1 MSVNLNILANKAL
14 RPSAVV
20 PDIESSV
27 EVYTTGSM
35 YVLTRTP
42 NQAIPFQGVPL
53 TSSYCS
59 QSVFEISPDATFAT
73 AVTQSTQLCNSS
85 SLFGTLLYSG
95 SQTSYPDQPGGTI
108 PNNFAYLNR
117 IFDYTLTTDDQRT
130 GRGKTYYI
138 RNQRY
143 GNQFLEITGS
153 WSPVNS
159 VQIMKPNT
167 TDVLTRNYSFWE
179 AGGYNDVT
187 KIWVNNIAPTLVSGT
202 LPGFEPVLYQSTM
215 SYTEGAS
222 PMQVVKYGN
231 QNSEALKTNGATFT
245 LPSTQVV
252 TFGDT
257 FANFSI
263 CIVQGSVTAS
273 SANDLFRLQMSA
285 TTNSGSVSI
294 GRTGGV
300 CADLKSTTFNGVRNN
315 PIQIG
320 FDFRTSIGGNWF
332 GTGKL
337 YNSNGTFAVDGETTS
352 QCGTETGLI
361 TLTTSADCVLRFVGA
376 SQYIPV
382 GKSAYNADF
391 YYGLYGSYTGS
402 LNGPLRPILSFPIA
416 SNPSIQQFSQ
426 WGFPSNNYKVDT
438 GQYEIVSG
446 GWYDNSGYYCKFS
459 GITGSVTQSVDGLHS
474 PTNGTISIF
483 SSSLAGI
490 TTTQNSSSNY
500 TAQFFGKFTTS
511 SFLLQSDDLTI
522 NAYLGI
528 DNVSGSEALTIY
540 DQAIDNVGIYPAQ
553 YGTGSKQLYTLMQS
567 GSVFRVFQNGNE
579 LNGNVNPTFQPFA
592 SLTTPSSK
600 VLTSLVSSSLSSSL
614 FYTRSLNVDD
624 MLTNINYFGGT
635 NLTKYTGSIN
645 STTVFNIPS
654 NPSLQLWGGFGN
666 KIANQKLW
674 LSGSSMNWYDNN
686 PISSKITNISG
697 SIFDFQNNHIG
708 FNSGKYTDV
717 SIPSASIAGLSGSD
731 YTIQIVGTFYSSSI
745 SQQLFDNSG
754 GETITLKS
762 NLSPF
767 WQTLD
772 LETNTG
778 GNSRFN
784 VAIDMSAT
792 ASYGALQ
799 VYTIMQSGSLTKM
812 YQGLTEVTN
821 SFGTASNPFP
831 LFDNLAS
838 SPIKFGKS
846 YVGGVESL
854 LIYSRSLSLAEISQS
869 INAFNAVQIPFIPHN
884 DAEIVSGSAVA
895 IPSAS
900 VIQLLS
906 SFGYPSGD
914 YSGSNVINSTGWM
927 DNNPSAS
934 KWEWVSGSLTPTAQ
948 GLQFDGLT
956 SSINLNSASFAGMA
970 NKPYYTIQWALTT
983 PVVGNETLLIG
994 NPSIGVIS
1002 PQLGNEVKM
1011 IVGSDWTS
1019 IYVLRVPDA
1028 GTNTYSYRFA
1038 TDTSSLH
1045 LITLQ
1050 VSGSTTQLKG
1060 YPTVYHNLDLL
1071 PISESGGGAREF
1083 GGLWQVVN
1091 DANRA
1096 YRYYVG
1102 ARWQA
1107 PNNTA
1112 LHYTGSM
1119 KGLLIYSRSLSDSEM
1134 TASYNYFIGS

>member
-20 PDIESSV
+20 RDIESNI

-35 YVLTRTP
+35 YALTHTP
-42 NQAIPFQGVPL
+42 NVAIPFQGIPL

-59 QSVFEISPDATFAT
+59 QSVFEWSPDSTFST
-73 AVTQSTQLCNSS
+73 AVTSSNQLCNSS

-108 PNNFAYLNR
+108 PNNFAYLNK
-117 IFDYTLTTDDQRT
+117 IFNYALTTSDIQT

-143 GNQFLEITGS
+143 GNSFLEITGS

-159 VQIMKPNT
+159 VQLMKNNT
-167 TDVLTRNYSFWE
+167 TDVLTRNTAFWE

-187 KIWVNNIAPTLVSGT
+187 KVWINNIAPTFVSGASAAGSPT
-202 LPGFEPVLYQSTM
+202 LYDATM

-245 LPSTQVV
+245 LPNTQVV
-252 TFGDT
+252 TNTDT
-257 FANFSI
+257 FSNFSI

-273 SANDLFRLQMSA
+273 SANGTFSLQMSA
-285 TTNSGSVSI
+285 TTNSGSMCI
-294 GRTGGV
+294 GKGGV
-300 CADLKSTTFNGVRNN
+300 GQQLCGTFNGVRNN

-320 FDFRTSIGGNWF
+320 FNFDTSIGGYWLGVGN
-332 GTGKL
+332 L
-337 YNSNGTFAVDGETTS
+337 YNTNGTFSPGGPQADS
-352 QCGTETGLI
+352 RQGTETGLI
-361 TLTTSADCVLRFVGA
+361 TLTTSADCVLRYVGTQ
-376 SQYIPV
+376 QYIPT
-382 GKSAYNADF
+382 GKDAYNAGF
-391 YYGLYGSYTGS
+391 YYSLYGSYTGS
-402 LNGPLRPILSFPIA
+402 LNGPLRPALTTNFPIA
-416 SNPSIQQFSQ
+416 SNSTLQTFSQ

-438 GQYEIVSG
+438 GQYEIISG
-446 GWYDNSGYYCKFS
+446 GWYDNSAYYCKFN
-459 GITGSVTQSVDGLHS
+459 GITGSVTQSVDGVYS
-474 PTNGTISIF
+474 SNGGGVLYQ
-483 SSSLAGI
+483 SSSVAGVNGGDYTYQI
-490 TTTQNSSSNY
+490 YGKFGDSSALLRDSRNLDTADVLLTHISSSEVIQVYSPEGGNIGYY
-500 TAQFFGKFTTS
+500 TAQY
-511 SFLLQSDDLTI
+511 
-522 NAYLGI
+522 N
-528 DNVSGSEALTIY
+528 
-540 DQAIDNVGIYPAQ
+540 
-553 YGTGSKQLYTLMQS
+553 TGSKELYTLMQS

-579 LNGNVNPTFQPFA
+579 LNGIVNPTFNPFNNLSGSGA
-592 SLTTPSSK
+592 SARTLLVNSSM
-600 VLTSLVSSSLSSSL
+600 SSSLIYS
-614 FYTRSLNVDD
+614 RSLNTDD
-624 MLTNINYFGGT
+624 MLNNINYFGGT
-635 NLTKYTGSIN
+635 NLTKYTGNIN
-645 STTVFNIPS
+645 STTSLNIPS

-666 KIANQKLW
+666 KIVNQRLW

-686 PISSKITNISG
+686 SVSSKVTNISG
-697 SIFDFQNNHIG
+697 SIYDFANNQIG
-708 FNSGKYTDV
+708 FNSGQYTDIT
-717 SIPSASIAGLSGSD
+717 IPSASIAGLNGGD
-731 YTIQIVGTFYSSSI
+731 YSIQIVGTFPSQSS
-745 SQQLFDNSG
+745 QELFDNGG
-754 GETITLKS
+754 GETITLKG
-762 NLSPF
+762 NVTPF

-772 LETNTG
+772 LTN
-778 GNSRFN
+778 NSGLNGRFN
-784 VAIDMSAT
+784 MAIDMSAT
-792 ASYGALQ
+792 ASLPQLQ
-799 VYTIMQSGSLTKM
+799 VWTIMQSGSLTKV

-821 SFGTASNPFP
+821 SLGTGSNPLP

-838 SPIKFGKS
+838 SALKFGRTYK
-846 YVGGVESL
+846 GGIEGL

-869 INAFNAVQIPFIPHN
+869 INGFGATQIPFIPHN
-884 DAEIVSGSAVA
+884 DAEVVSGSAVA

-956 SSINLNSASFAGMA
+956 SSINLNSASFAGIA
-970 NKPYYTIQWALTT
+970 RKPYYTIQWALTT
-983 PVVGNETLLIG
+983 PVVGNSTVLIG
-994 NPSIGVIS
+994 NPSINQTS
-1002 PQLGNEVKM
+1002 PNIGNEVDM
-1011 IVGSDWTS
+1011 IVGNEWTT
-1019 IYVLRVPDA
+1019 IKVQRTPDA
-1028 GTNTYSYRFA
+1028 GTNTYSYRFP

-1050 VSGSTTQLKG
+1050 VSGSTSQFTG

-1071 PISESGGGAREF
+1071 PISESGGGARQF
-1083 GGLWQVVN
+1083 GGLWDVV
-1091 DANRA
+1091 DDPNRA

-1102 ARWQA
+1102 ALWTNTP
-1107 PNNTA
+1107 PNSTSN
-1112 LHYTGSM
+1112 HYTGSM

>member
-59 QSVFEISPDATFAT
+59 QSVFEYSQDPTFAT

-159 VQIMKPNT
+159 VQLMKPNT
-167 TDVLTRNYSFWE
+167 TDVLTRNYAFWE

-187 KIWVNNIAPTLVSGT
+187 KVWVNNIAPTLVSGSI
-202 LPGFEPVLYQSTM
+202 PGFEPVLYESTM

-252 TFGDT
+252 TLGDT
-257 FANFSI
+257 FTNFSI

-294 GRTGGV
+294 GRTGGG
-300 CADLKSTTFNGVRNN
+300 CADLKTTTFNGVRNN

-320 FDFRTSIGGNWF
+320 FNFRTSIDGYWV
-332 GTGKL
+332 GTGNL
-337 YNSNGTFAVDGETTS
+337 INSVGTFGVGESTS
-352 QCGTETGLI
+352 QCGTDTGLI
-361 TLTTSADCVLRFVGA
+361 TLTTSADCVLRYVGTQ
-376 SQYIPV
+376 QYIPA
-382 GKSAYNADF
+382 GKDAYNANF

-416 SNPSIQQFSQ
+416 PNTSLQNFSQ

-446 GWYDNSGYYCKFS
+446 GWYDNSAYYCKFN
-459 GITGSVTQSVDGLHS
+459 GLTGSVTQSVDGVYS
-474 PTNGTISIF
+474 SNGGGILYQ
-483 SSSLAGI
+483 SSSVAGI
-490 TTTQNSSSNY
+490 PVDNYTYQIYGKFGDSSALLRDSRNLDTADVLINHISSSEILQVYSPEGGNIGYY
-500 TAQFFGKFTTS
+500 T
-511 SFLLQSDDLTI
+511 
-522 NAYLGI
+522 
-528 DNVSGSEALTIY
+528 
-540 DQAIDNVGIYPAQ
+540 AQ
-553 YGTGSKQLYTLMQS
+553 YGTGSKELYTLMQS
-567 GSVFRVFQNGNE
+567 GSVFRVFQNENE
-579 LNGNVNPTFQPFA
+579 LNGIVNPKFNVFGNLSGSGA
-592 SLTTPSSK
+592 SVRTLLVNSSM
-600 VLTSLVSSSLSSSL
+600 SSSLLYS
-614 FYTRSLNVDD
+614 RSLNTDD
-624 MLTNINYFGGT
+624 MLTNVNYFGGT

-666 KIANQKLW
+666 RIANQKLW

-686 PISSKITNISG
+686 PISSKVTNISG
-697 SIFDFQNNHIG
+697 SIYDFQNNHIG
-708 FNSGKYTDV
+708 FNSGQYTDV

-731 YTIQIVGTFYSSSI
+731 YTIQIVGTFPSQSS
-745 SQQLFDNSG
+745 QELFDNGG
-754 GETITLKS
+754 GETITLKG
-762 NLSPF
+762 NVTPF

-792 ASYGALQ
+792 ASAGQLQ

-831 LFDNLAS
+831 LFDNLGS
-838 SPIKFGKS
+838 SPIKFGRTYK
-846 YVGGVESL
+846 GGIEGL
-854 LIYSRSLSLAEISQS
+854 LIYSRSLSLVEISQS
-869 INAFNAVQIPFIPHN
+869 INAFNAVQIPFIPQN

-956 SSINLNSASFAGMA
+956 SSINLNSASFAGIA
-970 NKPYYTIQWALTT
+970 GKPYYTIQWALTT
-983 PVVGNETLLIG
+983 PIVGNTTLLIG
-994 NPSIGVIS
+994 NPSIDQIS
-1002 PQLGNEVKM
+1002 PNIGNEV
-1011 IVGSDWTS
+1011 
-1019 IYVLRVPDA
+1019 VLRVENDWTTINVNRTPDA
-1028 GTNTYSYRFA
+1028 GTNTYSYRFP
-1038 TDTSSLH
+1038 TDTGSLH
-1045 LITLQ
+1045 LVTLQ
-1050 VSGSTTQLKG
+1050 VSGSTSQFKG
-1060 YPTVYHNLDLL
+1060 FPTVYHNLDLL

-1083 GGLWQVVN
+1083 GGLWEVVN
-1091 DANRA
+1091 DPNRA

-1102 ARWQA
+1102 TKWAA
-1107 PNNTA
+1107 PNNTSF
-1112 LHYTGSM
+1112 HYTGSM